1 MRATQSIQI
10 PKGVNAYS
18 TGIMLVWSA
27 YADGVAQD
35 YNFHS
40 FIVPKEVVSSHNG
53 FGHNF
58 FLATQWFSSFA
69 DKYVYINENS
79 LVGHERNDASGV
91 VYDNRA
97 FVLREVWGV

>member
-40 FIVPKEVVSSHNG
+40 FIVPKTCYLKSRTKPKLLDRMLIIEYG
-53 FGHNF
+53 
-58 FLATQWFSSFA
+58 
-69 DKYVYINENS
+69 I
-79 LVGHERNDASGV
+79 ERHVDLL
-91 VYDNRA
+91 
-97 FVLREVWGV
+97 LRGIRI

>member
-69 DKYVYINENS
+69 DKYVYINE
-79 LVGHERNDASGV
+79 RNDASGTGASGV